1 METPDVPGALALLT
15 PDATEGQPDLDQAS
29 HFLSKIE
36 LRRGDAPRMAHWR
49 KRLFI
54 AAAHITADYFG
65 LPRHRTVVM
74 GSHMTCRCDLLWS
87 WTSVELLA
95 DEGVDSPP
103 CR

>member
-1 METPDVPGALALLT
+1 
-15 PDATEGQPDLDQAS
+15 
-29 HFLSKIE
+29 
-36 LRRGDAPRMAHWR
+36 MARWR

-54 AAAHITADYFG
+54 ATSHITADAADYFG
-65 LPRHRTVVM
+65 LPRHRTVVI